1 MVKLLRNL
9 LILIPILLW
18 TTWPVILVA
27 IAGGIAS
34 ANSCELNETVI
45 NSCIVD
51 GREMGTTLYS
61 MGVMGWFMLVTIPT
75 GLLALLI
82 FLLLLLS
89 EWLVGRAR
97 AKRRL
102 AAQPADQPI
111 APPFTT
117 PDTDPSA

>member
-1 MVKLLRNL
+1 VKKLLRNL

-18 TTWPVILVA
+18 MLWPAILA
-27 IAGGIAS
+27 GTAGSIAT
-34 ANSCELNETVI
+34 ANGCELNEGVI

-51 GREMGTTLYS
+51 GREMGETLYS

-82 FLLLLLS
+82 FLLLLLI
-89 EWLVGRAR
+89 EWIVGRAR

-102 AAQPADQPI
+102 AAQSAAQPGQM
-111 APPFTT
+111 PVP
-117 PDTDPSA
+117 PDTDSSA

>member
-1 MVKLLRNL
+1 VKKLLRNL

-18 TTWPVILVA
+18 TIWPVILVA
-27 IAGGIAS
+27 IAGAIAS
-34 ANSCELNETVI
+34 ANGCQLNETVI

-51 GREMGTTLYS
+51 GREMGNTLYS
-61 MGVMGWFMLVTIPT
+61 LGVMGWFMLVTIPT

-82 FLLLLLS
+82 FLLLLWI
-89 EWLVGRAR
+89 EWIVGRTR

-102 AAQPADQPI
+102 AAQSAAPSNQPYV
-111 APPFTT
+111 A

>member
-27 IAGGIAS
+27 IAGAIAS
-34 ANSCELNETVI
+34 ANGCELNETVI
-45 NSCIVD
+45 NSCIVN
-51 GREMGTTLYS
+51 GREMGNTLYS

-75 GLLALLI
+75 GLLALLL
-82 FLLLLLS
+82 FLLFLLI
-89 EWLVGRAR
+89 EWIVGRTRTKSRQAGQP
-97 AKRRL
+97 
-102 AAQPADQPI
+102 AAQPGVPLH
-111 APPFTT
+111 TT